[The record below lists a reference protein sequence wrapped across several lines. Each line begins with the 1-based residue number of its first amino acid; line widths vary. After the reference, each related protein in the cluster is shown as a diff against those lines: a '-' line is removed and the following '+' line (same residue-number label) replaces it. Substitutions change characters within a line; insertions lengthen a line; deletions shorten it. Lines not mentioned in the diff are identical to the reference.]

1 MVTPP
6 DKMKFA
12 AHYLADYKKES
23 LLAPLF
29 KMLEAIFELLVPLVM
44 ARIIDIGIAN
54 GDRGYILIHGGLLI
68 LLAIVGLTV
77 AIIAQWFSAK
87 AAINASGRMRSDLFF
102 HIMKFSRGTLEKE
115 GTAAL
120 VTRITNDVNQVQNGM
135 NMFLRLFLRSPFIV
149 FGAMIMA
156 FTVDVRAALVF
167 CVVIPVLGL
176 VVYLVMRAT
185 LPRFRRIQE
194 GLEEILLTVNENLEG
209 VRVIRA
215 FRVEDA
221 QDKRFMDETSSL
233 YDQQIGAGRISALLN
248 PVTYALINLGIAA
261 VLRVSGTQVQLGVL
275 TQGETVALVNYMS
288 QILVELIK
296 LANLIL
302 LLTRAISSAGRLE
315 EILNTEPDERTH
327 DEASDISDNGTAIE
341 FDHLSFTYPGSRDY
355 ALSDISFTVKPGQT
369 LGIIGGT
376 GSGKSSL
383 VRLIRHAYDPSEGMI
398 SIDGRDIRSI
408 SDDDMVH
415 IVGNVPQRAELFAG
429 TIRYNLRLA
438 KPDATDDEMWQ
449 ALDAAQAKEI
459 VEKKE
464 KGLDEPVQRGGTNF
478 SGGQKQR
485 LTIARALIKKPQILI
500 LDDSASALDMLT
512 ERHLRDAIAELPW
525 HPTTITISQRAS
537 SVMSCDQILVL
548 DGGKCAGL
556 GTSEELLK
564 TCPIYREIYSTQ
576 FELKE
581 GA

>member
-1 MVTPP
+1 MR
-6 DKMKFA
+6 FA

-44 ARIIDIGIAN
+44 AKIIDVGIVQK
-54 GDRGYILIHGGLLI
+54 DTGYIIRMCGLLI
-68 LLAIVGLTV
+68 LFAVVGLTV
-77 AIIAQWFSAK
+77 AITAQYFSAK
-87 AAINASGRMRSDLFF
+87 AAINASGRMREDLFF
-102 HIMKFSRGTLEKE
+102 HIMKFSRGTLETE
-115 GTAAL
+115 GTASL

-156 FTVDVRAALVF
+156 FTVDAPSAIIF
-167 CVVIPVLGL
+167 CLVIPVLGL
-176 VVYLVMRAT
+176 IVYLVMRAT
-185 LPRFRRIQE
+185 LPKFKKIQE
-194 GLEEILLTVNENLEG
+194 GLEKILLTVNENLEG

-215 FRVEDA
+215 FRVEDK
-221 QDKRFMDETSSL
+221 QDKRFREETSDL
-233 YDQQIGAGRISALLN
+233 YDRQISAGRISALLN
-248 PVTYALINLGIAA
+248 PVTYAVINIGIAA
-261 VLRVSGTQVQLGVL
+261 ILWVSGGRVYTGALS
-275 TQGETVALVNYMS
+275 QGEAVALVNYMS

-302 LLTRAISSAGRLE
+302 LLTRALSSAARLQ

-327 DEASDISDNGTAIE
+327 EELSDTSSDLNDTAIE
-341 FDHLSFTYPGSRDY
+341 LKNLSFTYPGSRDY
-355 ALSDISFTVKPGQT
+355 ALSDISVKIEKGKS

-383 VRLIRHAYDPSEGMI
+383 VRLLRHAYDPGSGELKI
-398 SIDGRDIRSI
+398 FGRDIKSW
-408 SDDDMVH
+408 SDDELVETIGH
-415 IVGNVPQRAELFAG
+415 VPQKANLFTG
-429 TIRYNLRLA
+429 TIRYNLKLA
-438 KPDATDDEMWQ
+438 KADATEEEMWA

-459 VEKKE
+459 VENKE
-464 KGLDEPVQRGGTNF
+464 DKLDEIVQRGGTNF

-512 ERHLRDAIAELPW
+512 ERHLHDAIGKLPW
-525 HPTTITISQRAS
+525 HPTSVIISQRAS
-537 SVMSCDQILVL
+537 SVMTCDQILVL
-548 DGGKCAGL
+548 EGGKVAGL

-564 TCPIYREIYSTQ
+564 TCPIYKEIYSTQ
-576 FELKE
+576 FI
-581 GA
+581 A

>member
-1 MVTPP
+1 
-6 DKMKFA
+6 MKFA

-44 ARIIDIGIAN
+44 ADIIDVGIAN
-54 GDRGYILIHGGLLI
+54 SDRAYILKMCALLI
-68 LLAIVGLTV
+68 LLAVIGLSV
-77 AIIAQWFSAK
+77 AVTAQYYSAR
-87 AAINASGRMRSDLFF
+87 AAINAAGRMRQDLFF
-102 HIMKFSRGTLEKE
+102 HIMKFSRGTLENA
-115 GTAAL
+115 GTASL

-156 FTVDVRAALVF
+156 FSVDVKAALVF

-176 VVYLVMRAT
+176 VVYLVMRVT
-185 LPRFRRIQE
+185 LPKFRRIQE
-194 GLEEILLTVNENLEG
+194 KLEQILLTVNENLEG

-215 FRVEDA
+215 FRVEGA
-221 QDKRFMDETSSL
+221 QDRRFKQETSSL
-233 YDQQIGAGRISALLN
+233 YEQQINTGKISALLN
-248 PVTYALINLGIAA
+248 PVTYAVINIGIAA
-261 VLRVSGTQVQLGVL
+261 ILWISGRQVNTGTL

-296 LANLIL
+296 FANLVL
-302 LLTRAISSAGRLE
+302 LLTRALSSAARLQ

-327 DEASDISDNGTAIE
+327 EKLSDTLKSLNDTAIE
-341 FDHLSFTYPGSRDY
+341 LKNLSFTYPGSRDY
-355 ALSDISFTVKPGQT
+355 ALSDISLRVKRGQS

-383 VRLIRHAYDPSEGMI
+383 VRLLRHAYDPTSGEI
-398 SIDGRDIRSI
+398 LLEGRDIRSYT
-408 SDDDMVH
+408 DDEL
-415 IVGNVPQRAELFAG
+415 VGLVGHVPQKANLFAG
-429 TIRYNLRLA
+429 TIRYNLSLA
-438 KPDATDDEMWQ
+438 KEDATDDEMWL
-449 ALDAAQAKEI
+449 ALEAAQAKEI
-459 VEKKE
+459 VENKE
-464 KGLDEPVQRGGTNF
+464 NKLDEYIQRGGTNF

-512 ERHLRDAIAELPW
+512 ERHLHDAITSLPW
-525 HPTTITISQRAS
+525 HPATVIISQRAS
-537 SVMSCDQILVL
+537 SVMGCDQILVL
-548 DGGKCAGL
+548 DGGRAAGL
-556 GTSEELLK
+556 GTSDELLK

-576 FELKE
+576 FLAE
-581 GA
+581 